1 MVATGMA
8 ILASLV
14 VQFVLFVHGEA
25 EWALTASEL
34 SDARGGVPRDGLAD
48 VTKNN
53 AVTPLI
59 DGKAFLGQLYEDLE
73 ATEKGDYVHVAAFG
87 LKGELI
93 LVPNASATDHGE
105 VTGLLNT
112 LVRALQRGVRL
123 RMLVNANVYML
134 PGAISFCHTIN
145 EYCGWWSTCC
155 IPETRHHGPGGNLH
169 AKYWVI
175 QRKDEA
181 VAFVGS
187 MDATGGRYDTSSHDQ
202 DADRAVEP
210 PELKPF
216 WGWHGNM
223 FLIRGP
229 AVRDVARH
237 FWGLW
242 NDPIPAFYAAEHF
255 DWVPPPVV
263 TNAGSIEVQTLMT
276 AACQATVDK
285 GVYSLFA
292 ERGEM
297 SFASAFYKL
306 ARNAQRYLY
315 LEDQFVFFP
324 EAMAAVAE
332 ALPRLEAVIIVTDD
346 AAVFD
351 AKFLGIDVKLG
362 EDLRRH
368 TQYKSLRLLTENAT
382 LAQKVHIFTL
392 KRPGVAHPTEVS
404 DVIYIHSKNYIADD
418 EYAIVGSA
426 GIERAGFT
434 SDLDLAVGLRG
445 GGLVRSLRRRL
456 WAEHLDVEEADPRLD
471 EPAAA
476 ARLWEERAESPEARV
491 ARYFPEGP
499 MESYWLLEEAYGLYE
514 PDGRCQTRAAVGDA
528 TLPNRNAAALPSLA
542 KLVLV

>member
-1 MVATGMA
+1 MGITLLR
-8 ILASLV
+8 ILTSLV
-14 VQFVLFVHGEA
+14 QLAPLLQVGA
-25 EWALTASEL
+25 DWALTESEL
-34 SDARGGVPRDGLAD
+34 SAARGGVPRAGLAQL
-48 VTKNN
+48 TKEN

-59 DGKAFLGQLYEDLE
+59 DGKAFLGQLYPAIE
-73 ATEKGDYVHVAAFG
+73 ATQKGDFVHAAAFSLTG
-87 LKGELI
+87 DVL
-93 LVPNASATDHGE
+93 LVPNASAADDGKS
-105 VTGLLNT
+105 TGLLET
-112 LVRALQRGVRL
+112 LQRALQRGVHM
-123 RMLVNANVYML
+123 RMLVNANLYMM
-134 PGAISFCHTIN
+134 PGAVKFCHSVN
-145 EYCGWWSTCC
+145 QYCPWTSPCC
-155 IPETRHHGPGGNLH
+155 IPETRHHSIAGNLH
-169 AKYWVI
+169 TKYWVI
-175 QRKDEA
+175 QRSGEA
-181 VAFVGS
+181 IAFLGG
-187 MDATGGRYDTSSHDQ
+187 MDAAGGRYDTPLHNS
-202 DADRAVEP
+202 DAEREAEP
-210 PELKPF
+210 AEYQPF
-216 WGWHGNM
+216 WGWHDNM

-237 FWGLW
+237 FWALW
-242 NDPIPAFYAAEHF
+242 NDPVPALYSAQRF
-255 DWVPPPVV
+255 DWVQPPVANGV
-263 TNAGSIEVQTLMT
+263 GSVEVQTLMT
-276 AACQATVDK
+276 ASCQGAANK
-285 GVYSLFA
+285 GMYSLFA
-292 ERGEM
+292 ERGET
-297 SFASAFYKL
+297 SFAAAFYKMVGS
-306 ARNAQRYLY
+306 ARRYLY
-315 LEDQFVFFP
+315 IEDQFVFFP

-346 AAVFD
+346 ASVFD
-351 AKFLGIDVKLG
+351 VKFHGLDIKIGV
-362 EDLRRH
+362 DLRRH